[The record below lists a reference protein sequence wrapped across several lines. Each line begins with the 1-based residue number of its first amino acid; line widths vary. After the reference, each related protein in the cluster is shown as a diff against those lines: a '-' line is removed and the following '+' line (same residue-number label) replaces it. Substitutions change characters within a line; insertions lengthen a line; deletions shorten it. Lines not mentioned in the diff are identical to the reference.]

1 MQIYYFTMKEG
12 ILDNLFV
19 TVIASLLLIVMGV
32 IYFIATLIIV
42 RFSTGL
48 MGYSPDA
55 NWVVL
60 SSAVIVV
67 GIMIGSAIK
76 NG

>member
-1 MQIYYFTMKEG
+1 MVKEG

-32 IYFIATLIIV
+32 IYFIATLVIV

-76 NG
+76 NR

>member
-1 MQIYYFTMKEG
+1 MKEG

-76 NG
+76 NR